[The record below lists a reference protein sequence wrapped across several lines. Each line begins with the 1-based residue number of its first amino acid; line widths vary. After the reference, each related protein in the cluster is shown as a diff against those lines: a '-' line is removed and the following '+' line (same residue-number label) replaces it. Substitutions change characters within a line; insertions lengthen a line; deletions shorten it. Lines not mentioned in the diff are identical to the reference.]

1 MGAAWVTG
9 PPAACQVKA
18 LLGKVGFGRPRTE
31 YQISQPVDD
40 AEPSRCCQTA
50 IASSVRPPKE
60 AAFDGCMSKNIQP
73 HTNANPAGLSLLL
86 QSLCLIV
93 IVFPPQ

>member
-18 LLGKVGFGRPRTE
+18 LLGSVGFDRPRTE

-40 AEPSRCCQTA
+40 AGLSRCCQTA

-60 AAFDGCMSKNIQP
+60 AAFDGCRSKNIHT
-73 HTNANPAGLSLLL
+73 HTNANPADRSLLL
-86 QSLCLIV
+86 QSLCLII